1 MHLSTLGN
9 QEYLVPI
16 PHDQTM
22 HVHPVFRV
30 THGLCAKYLLKK
42 KKRIEILKKQQQQK
56 TPSLVNSSHSVSRS
70 CSQVEVPEG
79 QFFKCSTVLA
89 RRLHVDIEGRVQVLP
104 GSQSSMVSLE
114 ALRDSL
120 VLQRCWP
127 SLWGSPARAGVGAGV
142 GAGSSCT
149 VLGSSSRGRLSTDDS
164 P

>member
-1 MHLSTLGN
+1 
-9 QEYLVPI
+9 
-16 PHDQTM
+16 M

-42 KKRIEILKKQQQQK
+42 KKRIEIFKKAK
-56 TPSLVNSSHSVSRS
+56 TTTKKNPSLVNSSLSVSRS

-127 SLWGSPARAGVGAGV
+127 SLWGSPARAGAGAGV

-149 VLGSSSRGRLSTDDS
+149 VLGSSSRGKLSTDDS